1 MNKLKVDLK
10 ENQLVG
16 DGLDF
21 IVFDPMKEGSEDTP
35 SFGQLIRSHEMH
47 LGSAKNVQD
56 ETLVSVWHLHV
67 LLQLKNEQK

>member
-10 ENQLVG
+10 ENQLVR

-47 LGSAKNVQD
+47 LGSAENVQD
-56 ETLVSVWHLHV
+56 
-67 LLQLKNEQK
+67 